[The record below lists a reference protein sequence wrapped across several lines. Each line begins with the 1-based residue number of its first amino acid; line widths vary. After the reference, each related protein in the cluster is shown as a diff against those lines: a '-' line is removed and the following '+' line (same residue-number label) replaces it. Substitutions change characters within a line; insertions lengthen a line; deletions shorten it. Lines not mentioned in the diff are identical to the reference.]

1 MWTVLSGDFDVKR
14 TKESCLQN
22 VLKSTGNGSIIVFHD
37 SEKAFD
43 KMNYTLP
50 KMLAY
55 FQKKGFRFEKID
67 SFKCRLN

>member
-14 TKESCLQN
+14 TKESCLQK
-22 VLKSTGNGSIIVFHD
+22 VLKSTENGSIVVFHD
-37 SEKAFD
+37 SKKAFD

-55 FQKKGFRFEKID
+55 FQKKGFRFEKIG
-67 SFKCRLN
+67 SINVG